1 LKLIVEY
8 DGTDFRGFQSQGQ
21 GNRTVQSVLAEA
33 IQPIIGQDHLTIHA
47 AGRTDTGVHAVG
59 QVISFATAS
68 QLPIERWAIALNSR
82 LPRDVAVAS
91 AEEAPDD
98 FHARFSARSRTYR
111 YAIWTRRTRS
121 ALWDRYSLH
130 VRHPLNLAEM
140 REAARSLVGVHDFA
154 AYKRAGGNPGP
165 TTVRNLQRLSI
176 HRLPSGLILVTVT
189 ANAFLRSMV
198 RNIIGVL
205 IEIGKGDLPPAAAQ
219 EILATRERIQ
229 NPCAPAAPHGL
240 CLWRVEY

>member
-1 LKLIVEY
+1 LKLTVEY

-33 IQPIIGQDHLTIHA
+33 IQPIVGLESLTLHA
-47 AGRTDTGVHAVG
+47 AGRTDTGVHALG
-59 QVISFATAS
+59 QVISFNTTCA
-68 QLPIERWAIALNSR
+68 LPIERWAIAINSL
-82 LPRDVAVAS
+82 LPRDVAVAH
-91 AEEAPDD
+91 AEEAASG

-121 ALWDRYSLH
+121 ALWDRYSMH
-130 VRHPLNLAEM
+130 VRRPLNIGEM
-140 REAARSLVGVHDFA
+140 REAASSLIGMHDFA

-165 TTVRNLQRLSI
+165 TTIRAVRRLSI
-176 HRLPSGLILVTVT
+176 RQLPSGLVLVTVS
-189 ANAFLRSMV
+189 ANAFLRAMV
-198 RNIIGVL
+198 RNIVGVL
-205 IEIGKGDLPPAAAQ
+205 IEIGKGDLAPAAAQ
-219 EILATRERIQ
+219 EILATRDRTQ